1 MLIGIYQSI
10 VTLAMI
16 VAFYTV
22 DVLLM
27 RRYDRFRAHGSSRSW
42 SWTAMALIAAIF
54 VVVQPVL
61 WPGLGLAVQA
71 RWGLWLQIMG
81 LLLMGGGLVLH
92 WWARFHLQQ
101 FYGERIEF
109 QPGQYLVES
118 GPYAYVRHP
127 IYTSFFMCVI
137 GLLLVNPSLPVL
149 LVTVYFFVDFTRVAR
164 REESLLRENLPVYGD
179 YMARTSRFLPRFD
192 KSWRK

>member
-1 MLIGIYQSI
+1 MFIGVYQST

-16 VAFYTV
+16 GAFYAV

-42 SWTAMALIAAIF
+42 SWTAMALLAAML
-54 VVVQPVL
+54 VVVQPIL
-61 WPGLGLAVQA
+61 WPGLGLVLQVW
-71 RWGLWLQIMG
+71 WGLWLQIAG
-81 LLLMGGGLVLH
+81 LMLMGGGLFLH
-92 WWARFHLQQ
+92 WWARFHLRQ

-109 QPGQYLVES
+109 QPGQYLIES
-118 GPYAYVRHP
+118 GPYAHMRHP
-127 IYTSFFMCVI
+127 IYTSFFLCVT

-149 LVTVYFFVDFTRVAR
+149 LVAVYFFVDFTRVAR
-164 REESLLRENLPVYGD
+164 REEMLLSKSLAGYRD
-179 YMARTSRFLPRFD
+179 YMARTPRFLPSFC

>member
-61 WPGLGLAVQA
+61 WPGLGLAMQA
-71 RWGLWLQIMG
+71 WWGLWLQIVG

-137 GLLLVNPSLPVL
+137 GLLLVNPSLSVL

-164 REESLLRENLPVYGD
+164 REESLLR
-179 YMARTSRFLPRFD
+179 
-192 KSWRK
+192 

>member
-1 MLIGIYQSI
+1 MLVGIYQSI

-16 VAFYTV
+16 VAFYAV

-27 RRYDRFRAHGSSRSW
+27 HRYDRFRVRGSSRSW
-42 SWTAMALIAAIF
+42 SWTAMALIAAIL
-54 VVVQPVL
+54 VVVQPVI
-61 WPGLGLAVQA
+61 WPRLGLVMPA
-71 RWGLWLQIMG
+71 WGLWLQIAGM
-81 LLLMGGGLVLH
+81 LLMGGGLALH

-109 QPGQYLVES
+109 QPGQHLVES
-118 GPYAYVRHP
+118 GPYAHVRHP

-149 LVTVYFFVDFTRVAR
+149 LVAIYFFVDFTRVAR
-164 REESLLRENLPVYGD
+164 REELLLKENLSGYGD
-179 YMARTSRFLPRFD
+179 YMARTPRFMPRLGRL
-192 KSWRK
+192 WRK

>member
-1 MLIGIYQSI
+1 MLVGIYQSI
-10 VTLAMI
+10 VTLVMI
-16 VAFYTV
+16 VAFYAV

-27 RRYDRFRAHGSSRSW
+27 HRYDRFRVHGSSRSW
-42 SWTAMALIAAIF
+42 SWTAMALIAAIA

-61 WPGLGLAVQA
+61 WPGLGLVMPA
-71 RWGLWLQIMG
+71 WGLWLQIAGM
-81 LLLMGGGLVLH
+81 LLMGGGLALH

-109 QPGQYLVES
+109 QAGQHLVQT

-149 LVTVYFFVDFTRVAR
+149 LVTIYFFVDFTRVAR
-164 REESLLRENLPVYGD
+164 REELLLKENLSGYGD
-179 YMARTSRFLPRFD
+179 YMARTPRFLPRLGRFG
-192 KSWRK
+192 RK